1 MKIDIARFARR
12 TGLAVALSLATG
24 VTGAAGESASASAPP
39 GQALT
44 PKTLYQ
50 FLLAEI
56 AGARGQVGLSAEL
69 YLDLARATRDPR
81 IARRATEIAM
91 FSRNLP
97 LASEAARLWAEV
109 EPDSEDARRILANV
123 VSAGG
128 DGRLEDLQIQVARA
142 LAHSTGERLAQNL
155 MGLNRALQRLPDK
168 EAAQSIVMRVTEP
181 YLDLPE
187 AYFARSQAAMI
198 AQDAMQ
204 AMAAIDRAIELRP
217 GWDPAILMK
226 AQILQNAGAG
236 EAAVKQLEAELA
248 RDPGNV
254 ALRQAYGRALVAT
267 KRFDDAR
274 TEFRRLLAAAPSDRD
289 LLYAVALLSVQ
300 LDEDAEAEALF
311 RRALDAGH
319 PEQDVIRL
327 HLGQLADNRG
337 EGEAARKWFSA
348 VDDSRHQL
356 EANIRI
362 AQSLAR
368 EKRVEDARTHL
379 QTLKGDDDARRRYVM
394 AEAQI
399 LREADRPAEAMLV
412 LDAALARAPDDT
424 DLLYEAAMLAERLDR
439 IDLMEDKLRKVIA
452 LKPEHAHAH
461 NALGYSL
468 ADRAMR
474 LDEAQALIERALE
487 LAPDDPFILDSL
499 GWVYFR
505 RGDLDSA
512 LKHLERAYA
521 MRNDAEI
528 AAHLGEVLWNLSRRD
543 DADRLLNEALAAHPD
558 NTLLR
563 DTARRLRAQ

>member
-1 MKIDIARFARR
+1 MKIDIARLARR
-12 TGLAVALSLATG
+12 TSLAVGLSLATG
-24 VTGAAGESASASAPP
+24 LAGAAGEGAPP
-39 GQALT
+39 GQELT

-123 VSAGG
+123 VAAGS

-168 EAAQSIVMRVTEP
+168 EAAQSVVMRVTEP

-187 AYFARSQAAMI
+187 AHFARSQAAMI

-226 AQILQNAGAG
+226 AQILQHAGAG

-274 TEFRRLLAAAPSDRD
+274 TEFRRLLDAAPNDRD

-300 LDEDAEAEALF
+300 LNEDAEAEALF
-311 RRALDAGH
+311 RRALDADH

-337 EGEAARKWFSA
+337 EGEAARKWFAA
-348 VDDSRHQL
+348 VDDARHRL

-368 EKRVEDARTHL
+368 EKRIDEARTHL

-505 RGDLDSA
+505 RGDLDNA

>member
-1 MKIDIARFARR
+1 MKIAFTRIARR
-12 TGLAVALSLATG
+12 TGLALALSLATA
-24 VTGAAGESASASAPP
+24 VAGAAGGVTPP
-39 GQALT
+39 GALPGQELT

-56 AGARGQVGLSAEL
+56 AGARGQIGLSAEL

-91 FSRNLP
+91 FSRNLTV
-97 LASEAARLWAEV
+97 ASEAAKLWAEV
-109 EPDSEDARRILANV
+109 APDSEDARRILANV
-123 VSAGG
+123 VAADG

-142 LAHSTGERLAQNL
+142 LAHSSGERLAQNL

-168 EAAQSIVMRVTEP
+168 EAAQSVVMRVTEP

-187 AYFARSQAAMI
+187 AHFARSQAAMV

-204 AMAAIDRAIELRP
+204 AMAAIDRALELRP
-217 GWDPAILMK
+217 SWDPAILMK
-226 AQILQNAGAG
+226 AQILQHAGAG
-236 EAAVKQLEAELA
+236 DAAVKQLEAELE
-248 RDPGNV
+248 REPGNV
-254 ALRQAYGRALVAT
+254 ALRQAYGRALVGT

-274 TEFRRLLAAAPSDRD
+274 VEFRRLLDAAPNDRD
-289 LLYAVALLSVQ
+289 LLYAIALLSVQ
-300 LDEDAEAEALF
+300 LGDDTEAEALF
-311 RRALDAGH
+311 ARALDAGH

-327 HLGQLADNRG
+327 HLGQLADQRG
-337 EGEAARKWFSA
+337 QGEAARKWFAA
-348 VDDSRHQL
+348 VGDSRHL
-356 EANIRI
+356 VEANIRI

-368 EKRVEDARTHL
+368 EKRIDDARAHL
-379 QTLKGDDDARRRYVM
+379 LALRGDDDAQRRYIM

-399 LREADRPAEAMLV
+399 LREAQRPAEAMLV
-412 LDAALARAPDDT
+412 LDAALARTPDDT
-424 DLLYEAAMLAERLDR
+424 DLLYEAAMLAERVDR

-468 ADRAMR
+468 ADRSLR

-499 GWVYFR
+499 GWVYYR
-505 RGDLDSA
+505 RGELDTA

-521 MRNDAEI
+521 MRSDAEI
-528 AAHLGEVLWNLSRRD
+528 AAHLGEVLWKLSRRE

-563 DTARRLRAQ
+563 DTAARLRAQ

>member
-1 MKIDIARFARR
+1 MKIDIARLARR
-12 TGLAVALSLATG
+12 TSLAVGLSLATG
-24 VTGAAGESASASAPP
+24 LAGAAGEGAPP
-39 GQALT
+39 GQELT

-123 VSAGG
+123 VAAGS

-168 EAAQSIVMRVTEP
+168 EAAQSVVMRVTEP

-187 AYFARSQAAMI
+187 AHFARSQAAMI

-226 AQILQNAGAG
+226 AQILQHAGAG

-274 TEFRRLLAAAPSDRD
+274 TEFRRLLDAAPNDRD

-300 LDEDAEAEALF
+300 LNEDAEAEALF
-311 RRALDAGH
+311 RRALDADH

-337 EGEAARKWFSA
+337 EGEAARKWFAA
-348 VDDSRHQL
+348 VDDARHRL

-368 EKRVEDARTHL
+368 EERVSEARTHL

-505 RGDLDSA
+505 RGDLDNA

>member
-1 MKIDIARFARR
+1 MKIDIARLARR
-12 TGLAVALSLATG
+12 TSLAVGLSLATG
-24 VTGAAGESASASAPP
+24 LAGAAGEGAPP
-39 GQALT
+39 GQELT

-123 VSAGG
+123 VAAGS

-168 EAAQSIVMRVTEP
+168 EAAQSVVMRVTEP

-187 AYFARSQAAMI
+187 AHFARSQAAMI

-226 AQILQNAGAG
+226 AQILQHAGAG

-274 TEFRRLLAAAPSDRD
+274 TEFRRLLDAAPNDRD

-300 LDEDAEAEALF
+300 LNEDAEAEALF
-311 RRALDAGH
+311 RRALDADH

-337 EGEAARKWFSA
+337 EGEAARKWFAA
-348 VDDSRHQL
+348 VDDARHRL

-368 EKRVEDARTHL
+368 EKRVDEARTHL

-505 RGDLDSA
+505 RGDLDNA

>member
-1 MKIDIARFARR
+1 MKIDIARLARR
-12 TGLAVALSLATG
+12 TSLAVGLSLATG
-24 VTGAAGESASASAPP
+24 LAGAAGEGAPP
-39 GQALT
+39 GQELT

-123 VSAGG
+123 VAAGS

-168 EAAQSIVMRVTEP
+168 EAAQSVVMRVTEP

-187 AYFARSQAAMI
+187 AHFARSQAAMI

-226 AQILQNAGAG
+226 AQILQHAGAG

-254 ALRQAYGRALVAT
+254 ALRQAYARALVAT

-274 TEFRRLLAAAPSDRD
+274 TEFRRLLDAAPNDRD

-300 LDEDAEAEALF
+300 LNEDAEAEALF
-311 RRALDAGH
+311 RRALDADH

-337 EGEAARKWFSA
+337 EGEAARKWFAA
-348 VDDSRHQL
+348 VDDARHRL

-368 EKRVEDARTHL
+368 EKRVDEARTHL

-505 RGDLDSA
+505 RGDLDNA

>member
-1 MKIDIARFARR
+1 MNIDIARLARR
-12 TGLAVALSLATG
+12 TSLAVGLSLATG
-24 VTGAAGESASASAPP
+24 LAGAAGEGAPP
-39 GQALT
+39 GQELT

-123 VSAGG
+123 VAAGS

-168 EAAQSIVMRVTEP
+168 EAAQSVVMRVTEP

-187 AYFARSQAAMI
+187 AHFARSQAAMI

-226 AQILQNAGAG
+226 AQILQHAGAG

-274 TEFRRLLAAAPSDRD
+274 TEFRRLLDAAPNDRD

-300 LDEDAEAEALF
+300 LNEDAEAEALF
-311 RRALDAGH
+311 RRALDADH

-337 EGEAARKWFSA
+337 EGEAARKWFAA
-348 VDDSRHQL
+348 VDDARHRL

-368 EKRVEDARTHL
+368 EKRVDEARTHL

-505 RGDLDSA
+505 RGDLDNA

>member
-1 MKIDIARFARR
+1 MKIDIARLARR
-12 TGLAVALSLATG
+12 TSLAVGLSLATG
-24 VTGAAGESASASAPP
+24 LAGAAGEGAPP
-39 GQALT
+39 GQELT

-123 VSAGG
+123 VAAGS

-168 EAAQSIVMRVTEP
+168 EAAQSVVMRVTEP

-187 AYFARSQAAMI
+187 AHFARSQAAMI

-226 AQILQNAGAG
+226 AQILQHAGAG
-236 EAAVKQLEAELA
+236 EAAVKQLEAELT

-274 TEFRRLLAAAPSDRD
+274 TEFRRLLDAAPNDRD

-300 LDEDAEAEALF
+300 LNEDAEAEALF
-311 RRALDAGH
+311 RRALDADH

-337 EGEAARKWFSA
+337 EGEAARKWFAA
-348 VDDSRHQL
+348 VDDARHRL

-368 EKRVEDARTHL
+368 EKRIDEARTHL

-505 RGDLDSA
+505 RGDLDNA